1 MRILIARRSWV
12 RACALAVAAVLLA
25 TTSCSGESSD
35 LASSEIIILSGRD
48 DSVGGQRAELVNSWN
63 RTHEMKARIVELT
76 GSADQQHNEMLKE
89 AQASDSRV
97 DVFNLDVTW
106 TAEFADAGYV
116 TELDVPPDVDEF
128 LAGPLETA
136 RYRGSLY
143 ALPFNTDAGLLFYN
157 RDLVGCPANWDA
169 IGDEVERVL
178 GRPQPRPAAVWAGQL
193 REYDGLVV
201 NVLETLH
208 ALTLD
213 KGDLFETGLPALQE
227 AVNTLRP
234 AVDPGRVLPEALD
247 FDEGASVQALRQ
259 GKVAML
265 RSWPVAHGTLTAP
278 SPENSTTG
286 TNIAFCQLPGSGAV
300 LGGQNLAV
308 SSRSAHLPEAQEL
321 VQYLTSCEAEQTL
334 FEQGGLAP
342 TRACAYETSRRDD
355 FTQAIEE
362 AVENARPRPQGP
374 CYSRF
379 SGLFSKAV
387 HRSMVTGD
395 PLPSGFLDDLRRALD
410 CKPPRQ

>member
-1 MRILIARRSWV
+1 M
-12 RACALAVAAVLLA
+12 AAVLLA

-48 DSVGGQRAELVNSWN
+48 DSVGGQRAELVDSWN

-106 TAEFADAGYV
+106 TAQFADAGYV
-116 TELDVPPDVDEF
+116 TELDVPRTWTNSWP
-128 LAGPLETA
+128 ARSRPLDTVA
-136 RYRGSLY
+136 RCMRCHSTPTPGCCS
-143 ALPFNTDAGLLFYN
+143 TTGC
-157 RDLVGCPANWDA
+157 LVGCPANWDA

-178 GRPQPRPAAVWAGQL
+178 GRPQPRPAAVSAGQL

-213 KGDLFETGLPALQE
+213 KGDLF
-227 AVNTLRP
+227 
-234 AVDPGRVLPEALD
+234 DPGSRRCRRRSTPRPRRRPGPCAAR
-247 FDEGASVQALRQ
+247 GAGFRRGGVGSGVASRQ
-259 GKVAML
+259 GGHA

-374 CYSRF
+374 CYSGF